1 VKPADVADIKAPEAA
16 TPTSE
21 ENNNLAL
28 YGGGLALALLGLFL
42 VRRRKQND
50 ETQSEEQISEE
61 TPDFTSSITEN
72 NDTSLSATTILEEE
86 PLLSEFTPSE
96 FNSSTQT
103 QEADPLTECDVY
115 IAYGR
120 FQQAEDLINKAL
132 EDDPDNQAY
141 KFKLLD
147 VYFASSNSEAFE
159 DLANSLSTLKDSDPD
174 TWSDIVDMGKD
185 LCPES
190 PLFATPQNEELDTS
204 SDIEQEINPGMS
216 FEETD
221 DVEEVKIEETPA
233 ESKEN
238 GDFDFD
244 FDLIKPDTVSE
255 DTHENIETLFSLAQ
269 ASIEMEDFESARET
283 LEQIIATGDEEEKQ
297 KAQEMLDEM

>member
-1 VKPADVADIKAPEAA
+1 MPRI
-16 TPTSE
+16 
-21 ENNNLAL
+21 
-28 YGGGLALALLGLFL
+28 
-42 VRRRKQND
+42 
-50 ETQSEEQISEE
+50 
-61 TPDFTSSITEN
+61 
-72 NDTSLSATTILEEE
+72 
-86 PLLSEFTPSE
+86 
-96 FNSSTQT
+96 
-103 QEADPLTECDVY
+103 
-115 IAYGR
+115 
-120 FQQAEDLINKAL
+120 
-132 EDDPDNQAY
+132 
-141 KFKLLD
+141 
-147 VYFASSNSEAFE
+147 
-159 DLANSLSTLKDSDPD
+159 
-174 TWSDIVDMGKD
+174 
-185 LCPES
+185 

-204 SDIEQEINPGMS
+204 SDIEQEIDPGMS

-297 KAQEMLDEM
+297 KAQEMLNEM

>member
-1 VKPADVADIKAPEAA
+1 MATTLEEENKEVKSRLNDLEAQVDKLQRLLALKDEQLAQLQSVKPADMADTKAPEAA
-16 TPTSE
+16 APTTE

-50 ETQSEEQISEE
+50 ELQREEQISEE

-159 DLANSLSTLKDSDPD
+159 DLANSLSTLQNSDPD
-174 TWSDIVDMGKD
+174 AWSNIVDMGKD

-190 PLFATPQNEELDTS
+190 P
-204 SDIEQEINPGMS
+204 
-216 FEETD
+216 
-221 DVEEVKIEETPA
+221 
-233 ESKEN
+233 
-238 GDFDFD
+238 
-244 FDLIKPDTVSE
+244 
-255 DTHENIETLFSLAQ
+255 SLQ
-269 ASIEMEDFESARET
+269 HLKM
-283 LEQIIATGDEEEKQ
+283 KN
-297 KAQEMLDEM
+297 